1 VVAPPT
7 FGDDPPPRDGDAKAD
22 SVRDLSDRS
31 PPPVEPPLASRV
43 LGRTTLLQSLN
54 CAYDGLVHAFRYQ
67 RNMRIHFALGVAV
80 LVAGLFFDL
89 SRLELL
95 AVLTAITF
103 VLVAELANTA
113 IEAAIDLFTDR
124 YDPRARVAKDVAASA
139 VLVAAVNALAVA
151 YLVFDDHVA
160 SLSKNVLSTVR
171 RSPDHL
177 TLIALL
183 LVVLLAIAMKA
194 GLGGG
199 RPFSGG
205 MPSGHAAV
213 AFAGWAS
220 VTYLTS
226 SASYGLLVSAVTF
239 LMAALTAQSRVES
252 GIHTTWQVV
261 VGAVMGILVAT
272 VVFQFL
278 Y

>member
-1 VVAPPT
+1 
-7 FGDDPPPRDGDAKAD
+7 
-22 SVRDLSDRS
+22 
-31 PPPVEPPLASRV
+31 
-43 LGRTTLLQSLN
+43 
-54 CAYDGLVHAFRYQ
+54 
-67 RNMRIHFALGVAV
+67 MRIHFALGLAV

-124 YDPRARVAKDVAASA
+124 YDPRARVAKDVAAGA

-160 SLSKNVLSTVR
+160 SLSKNVLTTVR

-183 LVVLLAIAMKA
+183 LVVLLAIALKA
-194 GLGGG
+194 LFGGG

-220 VTYLTS
+220 VTYLTF

-261 VGAVMGILVAT
+261 VGAVLGMLVAT

>member
-1 VVAPPT
+1 
-7 FGDDPPPRDGDAKAD
+7 
-22 SVRDLSDRS
+22 
-31 PPPVEPPLASRV
+31 
-43 LGRTTLLQSLN
+43 
-54 CAYDGLVHAFRYQ
+54 
-67 RNMRIHFALGVAV
+67 
-80 LVAGLFFDL
+80 
-89 SRLELL
+89 
-95 AVLTAITF
+95 
-103 VLVAELANTA
+103 
-113 IEAAIDLFTDR
+113 
-124 YDPRARVAKDVAASA
+124 
-139 VLVAAVNALAVA
+139 
-151 YLVFDDHVA
+151 
-160 SLSKNVLSTVR
+160 
-171 RSPDHL
+171 
-177 TLIALL
+177 LIALL

-199 RPFSGG
+199 RAFSGG

-252 GIHTTWQVV
+252 GIHTTRQVV
-261 VGAVMGILVAT
+261 VGAVLGILVAT